1 MLAYTAHTHL
11 APVFPVFL
19 WRLYMTDNQPQNDA
33 LTLSQVLTMFHQ
45 KVSGFFIEKYNVTAE
60 ISEIKKHASMW
71 VFTLVEQTNSTKR
84 VTVSAKLFKD
94 NYTKATAAFVEL
106 TGKEL
111 VAGMNVSMLVKL
123 DYNKLYNKLDLIIE
137 SFDPNFSVGQLEIQR
152 RLLCKELKELNLWDK
167 NRSLTTPTDFFK
179 IAVIAGKETQGY
191 RDFIAAAQELNQLSL
206 LRIKIFD
213 SSMQGAKMESTIC
226 DALQQCEKFHKIHV
240 IDAIVIIR
248 GGGDSVNLDE
258 LNNRNIAISICNSSV
273 PVFVG
278 IGHEN
283 DKTILDEIAN
293 KSFGTPSK
301 VIEFIK
307 QAIATSSDA
316 AYHDLQRLEHTF
328 DLKLS
333 AHEIKNREM
342 VRQISSQAEQH
353 LNLKVEAINN
363 NLRKIT
369 VNAQSHIDRSTDELF
384 SHVKNV
390 KQALDRHISLLDN
403 GINKHILAFRD
414 NTDELIRKIEITNAT
429 RPARAICTKARTQAL
444 EAKKLALKHH
454 SNPAVSYFAYIAS
467 VVLSAAIGLFIAGFQ
482 GAVVLTV
489 VIALLSGVVLV
500 KQQSKRKNRT
510 EQIENAY
517 LKLLHKIEFLESSIN

>member
-1 MLAYTAHTHL
+1 MHL
-11 APVFPVFL
+11 APIFPVFL
-19 WRLYMTDNQPQNDA
+19 WRLYMTDNQPPNDA

-84 VTVSAKLFKD
+84 VTVSAKLFKE
-94 NYTKATAAFVEL
+94 NYTKATAAFEEL

-123 DYNKLYNKLDLIIE
+123 DYNKLFNKLDLIIE

-167 NRSLTTPTDFFK
+167 NRTLTTPTDFFK

-191 RDFIAAAQELNQLSL
+191 RDFIAAAQELKQLGL
-206 LRIKIFD
+206 LRTITFD
-213 SSMQGAKMESTIC
+213 ASMQGAKMESTIC
-226 DALQQCEKFHKIHV
+226 DALQQCEKFHKTHG
-240 IDAIVIIR
+240 IDTIVIIR

-258 LNNRNIAISICNSSV
+258 LNNRNIAISICNASV

-278 IGHEN
+278 IGHES

-316 AYHDLQRLEHTF
+316 AFHDLQRLEHAC
-328 DLKLS
+328 DLKLTD
-333 AHEIKNREM
+333 HEIKNQEM
-342 VRQISSQAEQH
+342 LRQISSQAERH
-353 LNLKVEAINN
+353 LNVKVEAIND

-369 VNAQSHIDRSTDELF
+369 VNAQSHIDRSTGELF
-384 SHVKNV
+384 SKVKNV
-390 KQALDRHISLLDN
+390 EQALERNISLLDN
-403 GINKHILAFRD
+403 RINKYILAFRD
-414 NTDELIRKIEITNAT
+414 NTDELIRKIEIANAT
-429 RPARAICTKARTQAL
+429 RPARAICMKARSQAL
-444 EAKKLALKHH
+444 GAKKLALQNHR
-454 SNPAVSYFAYIAS
+454 NPAISYIAYFTGVS
-467 VVLSAAIGLFIAGFQ
+467 LSAVMGFIIVGVY
-482 GAVVLTV
+482 GAAVLAV
-489 VIALLSGVVLV
+489 VIALLSGAVLL
-500 KQQSKRKNRT
+500 KQQSKRKHRT
-510 EQIENAY
+510 EQIEIAY
-517 LKLLHKIEFLESSIN
+517 QKLLQKIDLLDSSIN